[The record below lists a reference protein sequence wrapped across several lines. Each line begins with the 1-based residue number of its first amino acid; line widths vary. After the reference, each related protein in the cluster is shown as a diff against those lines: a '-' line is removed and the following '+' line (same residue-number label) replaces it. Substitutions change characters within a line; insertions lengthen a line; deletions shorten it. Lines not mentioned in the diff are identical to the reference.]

1 MNKHF
6 ILGVV
11 AASAMMLTTA
21 CSSDEDFGATN
32 GDTAKVSFN
41 LQADASLKTRAISD
55 GTGADMLVYRV
66 FDKDG
71 NIISGQAKKTESGL
85 TDLKTGHNVTL
96 NLAKGQT
103 YKVAFWAQDD
113 DCEAYSL
120 DDNMNVTIDYTGYNN
135 DETRDAF
142 FKTEVIT
149 VNSDMSVNVK
159 LQRPFAQVNVGCTPT
174 DWENAV
180 KSGITVTQSTVK
192 IEDAATTLNILDGS
206 VSGAQTVT
214 YTEAAIPTET
224 LKVDADGDGIKDDYH
239 YLSMSYILPNDGTT
253 GYAKTV
259 ANASFVFKSNGNDIT
274 LSEGLQNIP
283 LQRNYRT
290 NIVGTFLTS
299 AVNINVI
306 VDSNFEG
313 EYTVGPALINGVA
326 YPTIQAAIDAATP
339 GTVLEVVP
347 GNYNEVLNLQT
358 VANDIT
364 IQPFVMT
371 RSASEEVVL
380 SGVNCQ
386 RNGDNLPT
394 ITFKNVTIDNSLATE
409 GWFTGTAPNIA
420 PCVGAW
426 GGNLSFEN
434 VKFVVAG
441 TSGKETGVM
450 TWWTTSVGKMTFKN
464 CTFEGKGN
472 HEEARGMQI
481 YGHYNIDVEGCTF
494 TTAKRY
500 SLKYSAKPNCV
511 ANIKNSKFE
520 NAEYIV
526 EISTP
531 DASYREGCTD
541 YTINFENNTLY
552 GDIKLYKESYTGA
565 ITAENVTITDVN
577 NTIQIADG
585 LTLCNG
591 VYSISNANGLF
602 AFAKSVNVDGKTY
615 SGKTVKLTAD
625 IDLNNAVWTPVGQT
639 GATQF
644 LGTFDGENH
653 TISNLKINNT
663 DASAHCSSGLFG
675 WLNSAIVKNVTIAGA
690 NVAGHHNV
698 GTIAGYMEISGC
710 TIENCHVSNAT
721 ISCTSAN
728 SEANGDK
735 CGGIVGYAGNG
746 GVKVKG
752 CSVSNSSISAGRD
765 AGQVVGAAHVADVEN
780 CTATSVT
787 VTANGTSTGA
797 NIREEIIG
805 RVL

>member
-1 MNKHF
+1 MNKHLF
-6 ILGVV
+6 LSMV
-11 AASAMMLTTA
+11 AACSMMLTTA
-21 CSSDEDFGATN
+21 CSSDDDFGATN
-32 GDTAKVSFN
+32 GDIAKVSFN

-55 GTGADMLVYRV
+55 GSGADVLVYRV
-66 FDKDG
+66 FDEDG
-71 NIISGQAKKTESGL
+71 GIIAGQAKITQTGL

-96 NLAKGQT
+96 NLAKGQK
-103 YKVAFWAQDD
+103 YKVAFWAQDA
-113 DCEAYSL
+113 DCSAYTVNEDMSV
-120 DDNMNVTIDYTGYNN
+120 DINYTGYNN

-142 FKTEVIT
+142 FKTVEIYVAG
-149 VNSDMSVNVK
+149 DMTQEVK
-159 LQRPFAQVNVGCTPT
+159 LQRPFAQVNVGCTPD
-174 DWENAV
+174 DWNAAV
-180 KSGITVTQSTVK
+180 NSGITVASSKVTFV
-192 IEDAATTLNILDGS
+192 DAATKLNVLDGT
-206 VSGAQTVT
+206 VSGAQTVE

-224 LKVDADGDGIKDDYH
+224 LKVDADGDSNKEDYH

-253 GYAKTV
+253 GSAKTV
-259 ANASFVFKSNGNDIT
+259 ASASFVFNTNGESIS

-290 NIVGTFLTS
+290 NIVGTFLSS
-299 AVNINVI
+299 AVNFTVI
-306 VDSNFEG
+306 VDSNFKG

-326 YPTIQAAIDAATP
+326 YPSIQAAIDAATP

-347 GNYNEVLNLQT
+347 GNYNEVLNLQN

-386 RNGDNLPT
+386 RNGENLPT

-409 GWFTGTAPNIA
+409 NWFTGTGKCA

-434 VKFVVAG
+434 VKFVVDG

-472 HEEARGMQI
+472 HAEARGMQI

-500 SLKYSAKPNCV
+500 SLKYVGNENCV
-511 ANIKNSKFE
+511 ATLKNNIVKNAKYF
-520 NAEYIV
+520 V
-526 EISTP
+526 EIGSEPYKGTK
-531 DASYREGCTD
+531 
-541 YTINFENNTLY
+541 YTINYEGNTLY
-552 GDIKLYKESYTGA
+552 GADLYKEGYTNA
-565 ITAENVTITDVN
+565 ITTEVVTVNESN
-577 NTIQIADG
+577 NTTIIADG

-602 AFAKSVNVDGKTY
+602 AFAESVNVDGKTY

-625 IDLNNAVWTPVGQT
+625 INLNNAEWTPVGQT

-644 LGTFDGENH
+644 MGTFDGDNH
-653 TISNLKINNT
+653 TISNLTINNT
-663 DASAHCSSGLFG
+663 DESEHCASGLFG

-690 NVAGHHNV
+690 TVAGHHNV
-698 GTIAGYMEISGC
+698 GTIAGYMETSGC
-710 TIENCHVSNAT
+710 TIENCHVSSAT
-721 ISCTSAN
+721 ISCTSVN
-728 SEANGDK
+728 INANGDK
-735 CGGIVGYAGNG
+735 CGGIVGHAGNA

-765 AGQVVGAAHVADVEN
+765 AGQVVGAAPVANVEN

-797 NIREEIIG
+797 NINEAIIG
-805 RVL
+805 RVLQ

>member
-1 MNKHF
+1 MNKHLF
-6 ILGVV
+6 LSMV
-11 AASAMMLTTA
+11 AACSMMLTTA
-21 CSSDEDFGATN
+21 CSSDDDFGATN

-41 LQADASLKTRAISD
+41 LQADAALSTRAISD
-55 GTGADMLVYRV
+55 GAGADMLVYRV
-66 FDKDG
+66 FDKNG
-71 NIISGQAKKTESGL
+71 NIIAGQDMETETGL
-85 TDLKTGHNVTL
+85 NNLKTGHNVTL

-103 YKVAFWAQDD
+103 YKVAFWAQDA
-113 DCEAYSL
+113 DCSAYTVGEDMS
-120 DDNMNVTIDYTGYNN
+120 VTIDYTGYNN

-142 FKTEVIT
+142 FKTVEIYVAG
-149 VNSDMSVNVK
+149 DMAQEVK
-159 LQRPFAQVNVGCTPT
+159 LQRPFAQVNVGCTAE
-174 DWENAV
+174 DWNAAV
-180 KSGITVTQSTVK
+180 NSGITVASSKVTFV
-192 IEDAATTLNILDGS
+192 DAATKLNVLDGT
-206 VSGAQTVT
+206 VSGAQTVE

-224 LKVDADGDGIKDDYH
+224 LKVDADGDSNKEDYH

-253 GYAKTV
+253 GSAKTV
-259 ANASFVFKSNGNDIT
+259 ASASFVFKSIGNDIT

-326 YPTIQAAIDAATP
+326 YPSIQAAIDAATP

-347 GNYNEVLNLQT
+347 GNYNEVLNLQN

-380 SGVNCQ
+380 SGVNSQ
-386 RNGDNLPT
+386 RNGENLPT

-409 GWFTGTAPNIA
+409 NWFTGTGKCA

-434 VKFVVAG
+434 VKFVVDG

-464 CTFEGKGN
+464 CTFEGKNN
-472 HEEARGMQI
+472 HAEARGMQI
-481 YGHYNIDVEGCTF
+481 YGHYNIDVEDCTF

-500 SLKYSAKPNCV
+500 SLKYVAQEGCV
-511 ANIKNSKFE
+511 ANLKNNIVK
-520 NAEYIV
+520 NAKYFV
-526 EISTP
+526 EIGSEPYKGTK
-531 DASYREGCTD
+531 
-541 YTINFENNTLY
+541 YTINYEGNTLY
-552 GDIKLYKESYTGA
+552 GADLYKEGYANA
-565 ITAENVTITDVN
+565 ITTEVVTVNESN
-577 NTIQIADG
+577 NTTIIADG

-602 AFAKSVNVDGKTY
+602 AFAESVNEGGKTY

-644 LGTFDGENH
+644 LGTFDGDNH
-653 TISNLKINNT
+653 TISNLKINNA
-663 DASAHCSSGLFG
+663 DESKYCSSGLFG
-675 WLNSAIVKNVTIAGA
+675 WLNSAIVKNVKIAGA

-698 GTIAGYMEISGC
+698 GTIAGYMETSGC

-721 ISCTSAN
+721 ISCTGVNDDAD
-728 SEANGDK
+728 GDK
-735 CGGIVGYAGNG
+735 CGGIVGHAGNE

-765 AGQVVGAAHVADVEN
+765 AGQVVGAAPVANVEN

-797 NIREEIIG
+797 NINEAIIG

>member
-1 MNKHF
+1 
-6 ILGVV
+6 
-11 AASAMMLTTA
+11 
-21 CSSDEDFGATN
+21 
-32 GDTAKVSFN
+32 
-41 LQADASLKTRAISD
+41 
-55 GTGADMLVYRV
+55 
-66 FDKDG
+66 
-71 NIISGQAKKTESGL
+71 
-85 TDLKTGHNVTL
+85 
-96 NLAKGQT
+96 
-103 YKVAFWAQDD
+103 
-113 DCEAYSL
+113 
-120 DDNMNVTIDYTGYNN
+120 
-135 DETRDAF
+135 
-142 FKTEVIT
+142 
-149 VNSDMSVNVK
+149 MSVNVK

-214 YTEAAIPTET
+214 YTEAAIPGET
-224 LKVDADGDGIKDDYH
+224 LKVDADGDGNKEDYK

-259 ANASFVFKSNGNDIT
+259 AKASFVFKSNGNDIT

-306 VDSNFEG
+306 VDSEFKG

-347 GNYNEVLNLQT
+347 GNYNEVLNLQN
-358 VANDIT
+358 VANDII

-386 RNGDNLPT
+386 RNGENLPT
-394 ITFKNVTIDNSLATE
+394 ITFKNVTIDNSLATDN
-409 GWFTGTAPNIA
+409 WFIGTGKCA

-434 VKFVVAG
+434 VKFVVDG
-441 TSGKETGVM
+441 TDGKETGVM
-450 TWWTTSVGKMTFKN
+450 SWWTTSVGKMTFKN
-464 CTFEGKGN
+464 CTFEGKDN
-472 HEEARGMQI
+472 HAEARGMQI
-481 YGHYNIDVEGCTF
+481 YGHYNIDVEDCTF

-552 GDIKLYKESYTGA
+552 GDIKLY
-565 ITAENVTITDVN
+565 
-577 NTIQIADG
+577 
-585 LTLCNG
+585 
-591 VYSISNANGLF
+591 
-602 AFAKSVNVDGKTY
+602 
-615 SGKTVKLTAD
+615 
-625 IDLNNAVWTPVGQT
+625 DLSWIRF
-639 GATQF
+639 TQ
-644 LGTFDGENH
+644 
-653 TISNLKINNT
+653 
-663 DASAHCSSGLFG
+663 
-675 WLNSAIVKNVTIAGA
+675 
-690 NVAGHHNV
+690 
-698 GTIAGYMEISGC
+698 
-710 TIENCHVSNAT
+710 
-721 ISCTSAN
+721 
-728 SEANGDK
+728 
-735 CGGIVGYAGNG
+735 
-746 GVKVKG
+746 
-752 CSVSNSSISAGRD
+752 
-765 AGQVVGAAHVADVEN
+765 
-780 CTATSVT
+780 
-787 VTANGTSTGA
+787 
-797 NIREEIIG
+797 
-805 RVL
+805 